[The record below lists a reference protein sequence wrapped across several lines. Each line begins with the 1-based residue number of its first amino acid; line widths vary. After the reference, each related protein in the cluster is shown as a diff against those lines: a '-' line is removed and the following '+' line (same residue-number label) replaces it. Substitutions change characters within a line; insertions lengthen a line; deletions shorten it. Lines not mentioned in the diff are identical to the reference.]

1 MMIVLLWWGDGL
13 FSQMCLLMF
22 AVSFREGK
30 SSGGGGFKDVFIL
43 KPNYIVEMT
52 ELD

>member
-13 FSQMCLLMF
+13 FSQI
-22 AVSFREGK
+22 AVSFGEGK

-43 KPNYIVEMT
+43 KPNYIVEMI